1 MDNLLDRLD
10 LSGRTFSLPELF
22 QHVTER
28 VSQSWDLPA
37 NLPGDAFVTFAQ
49 NDPIR
54 VRCEDGVVRLTMVI
68 NELRRGSRQWRDFEV
83 SANYQPQIEGLHVR
97 LVRTGV
103 IELGGDERGQTDLL
117 LRGIFAKLLRPN
129 GKIELVPA
137 LVADQPQL
145 ADLAIT
151 QCVIAD
157 GWIAVSMDRIG
168 AEPPALQNYPRRC

>member
-1 MDNLLDRLD
+1 MQLHESAMDNLLDRLD

-54 VRCEDGVVRLTMVI
+54 VRCEDGVVRLTLVI

-83 SANYQPQIEGLHVR
+83 SANYQPQIEGLHVHSCR
-97 LVRTGV
+97 RTGV
-103 IELGGDERGQTDLL
+103 IELGGDERPDRSVAPRY
-117 LRGIFAKLLRPN
+117 LRQ
-129 GKIELVPA
+129 
-137 LVADQPQL
+137 VAPHR
-145 ADLAIT
+145 T
-151 QCVIAD
+151 E
-157 GWIAVSMDRIG
+157 DRAG
-168 AEPPALQNYPRRC
+168 AGLDR